1 MKTGLH
7 YQCSKCGEVYLDALY
22 ECPCCHAEC
31 LVVEL
36 NNPNVDVEFLH
47 EKFLEYRELSG
58 DEGIERMREL
68 AKLGSTFAL
77 QWLAFSYELGT
88 RVKRDEEMA
97 FHLYMAAALGGSELA
112 ALSVGEA
119 YRDGKGVQPNPEQAY
134 RWFKL
139 ASERGEPSEELANC
153 YFDGIG
159 TACDVAE
166 GLAVLRRF
174 GDKRYGKAFYL
185 DGFCRSRCRIAEI
198 CSNQLDGASSLEDV
212 QIPLAEVY
220 HTLFTTTGNAPVV
233 KLCFREFLFPTLDRV
248 LSIDAVKTRWGKCA
262 MGLFSYQC
270 PYTNVIGDM
279 AQTAL
284 FAGAL
289 NQRGVLERGFK
300 ERFDEEV

>member
-22 ECPCCHAEC
+22 ECPCCRAEC
-31 LVVEL
+31 AIVEL
-36 NNPNVDVEFLH
+36 SNPKVDVEFLLD
-47 EKFLEYRELSG
+47 KFLKYSELPG
-58 DEGIERMREL
+58 DEGVEGMREL
-68 AKLGSTFAL
+68 AKQGSAFAL
-77 QWLAFSYELGT
+77 QWLAFRYEQGAG
-88 RVKRDEEMA
+88 VKRDEELA
-97 FHLYMAAALGGSELA
+97 FHLYMAAARGGCELA
-112 ALSVGEA
+112 ALSVGTA
-119 YRDGKGVQPNPEQAY
+119 YLDGKGVQPNPEQAY

-159 TACDVAE
+159 TACDVVK

-174 GDKRYGKAFYL
+174 GDKCYGKAFYL

-198 CSNQLDGASSLEDV
+198 CSSQLDGASRLEDV
-212 QIPLAEVY
+212 LIPLAEV
-220 HTLFTTTGNAPVV
+220 HHALLSMVGNAAVV
-233 KLCFREFLFPTLDRV
+233 KLCYREFLFPTLDRV
-248 LSIDAVKTRWGKCA
+248 LSIDAVKSHWDNCA
-262 MGLFSYQC
+262 MGLFAYQC

-284 FAGAL
+284 FAVPL
-289 NQRGVLERGFK
+289 NQRGVLEKGFK